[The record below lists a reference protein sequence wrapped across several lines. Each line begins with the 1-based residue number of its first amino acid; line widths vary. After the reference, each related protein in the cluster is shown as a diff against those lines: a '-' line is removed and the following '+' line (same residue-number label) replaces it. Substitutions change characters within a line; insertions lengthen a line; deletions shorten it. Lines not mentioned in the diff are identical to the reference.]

1 MKETYSCGDCSMQG
15 LPVMENQVQK
25 PLPNNNNHMMR
36 TNFDKQ
42 MKKKYNQ
49 LSLAYNTNLMNLQF
63 N

>member
-1 MKETYSCGDCSMQG
+1 MKETYTCGDCGMMG

-25 PLPNNNNHMMR
+25 PLPNNHQYMMR

-42 MKKKYNQ
+42 MLNKYNK
-49 LSLAYNTNLMNLQF
+49 LSLAYDTNLMKLQF